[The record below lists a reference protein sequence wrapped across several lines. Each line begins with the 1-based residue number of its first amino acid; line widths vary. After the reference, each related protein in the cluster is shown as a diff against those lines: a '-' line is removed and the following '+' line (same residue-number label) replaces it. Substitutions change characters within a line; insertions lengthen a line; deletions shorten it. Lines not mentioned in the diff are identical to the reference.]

1 MNLNQT
7 AFDVF
12 QKLHDVCG
20 EAIFVFAGNGRE
32 EMFLECEYGEFNHL

>member
-20 EAIFVFAGNGRE
+20 EALFFAGNGRE